1 MGAALRL
8 LAVDLG
14 ASGGRAILGTFD
26 GEKLVLQPLHK
37 FANGPQ
43 RVRGHMYW
51 DILRLWAEIKV
62 SLQKAARAGI
72 ELDALGIDT
81 WGVDYGLLDK
91 NGQLLSNP
99 YHYRDK
105 RTDDVMPKVWEQV
118 TREEIYRLTGIQF
131 MQFNTLFQLYAD
143 LQYRPW
149 TLEQAETLLF
159 IPDLLNYFLTGQN
172 ANEKTIA
179 STSQVLNATSGTW
192 ARDLL
197 QRLGINDTILQDIA
211 EPGQALGTVLPEVAE
226 ECGLKRDLMVMV
238 VGSHD
243 TASAVAATPLE
254 AGKTA
259 AFLSSG
265 TWSLLGMEIADP
277 IITPDSLAANFTNEA
292 GVQDTIRFLKNISGL
307 WLLQECR
314 RIWQLEGQD
323 LSYDEIATQA
333 KQARSFLFRVDP
345 DDPRFLGPTNMVE
358 EIEAFCRETGQPIP
372 TGPGEMARGIYE
384 SLAFSYRENLAV
396 LERLTGQS
404 IDTINMVGGGIQA
417 ELLCQITA
425 DITGRRVVTGPVEAT
440 AMGNMLVQLIGLGEL
455 DNLEQG
461 RELIRRSVSIRE
473 YLPAAK
479 QLDS

>member
-1 MGAALRL
+1 
-8 LAVDLG
+8 
-14 ASGGRAILGTFD
+14 
-26 GEKLVLQPLHK
+26 
-37 FANGPQ
+37 
-43 RVRGHMYW
+43 
-51 DILRLWAEIKV
+51 
-62 SLQKAARAGI
+62 
-72 ELDALGIDT
+72 
-81 WGVDYGLLDK
+81 
-91 NGQLLSNP
+91 
-99 YHYRDK
+99 
-105 RTDDVMPKVWEQV
+105 
-118 TREEIYRLTGIQF
+118 

-179 STSQVLNATSGTW
+179 STSQVLNAASGTW

-197 QRLGINDTILQDIA
+197 QRLGINDTILQDIV

-307 WLLQECR
+307 WLL
-314 RIWQLEGQD
+314 
-323 LSYDEIATQA
+323 
-333 KQARSFLFRVDP
+333 
-345 DDPRFLGPTNMVE
+345 
-358 EIEAFCRETGQPIP
+358 
-372 TGPGEMARGIYE
+372 PGM
-384 SLAFSYRENLAV
+384 SPNLAA
-396 LERLTGQS
+396 
-404 IDTINMVGGGIQA
+404 GGS
-417 ELLCQITA
+417 
-425 DITGRRVVTGPVEAT
+425 GPI
-440 AMGNMLVQLIGLGEL
+440 L
-455 DNLEQG
+455 
-461 RELIRRSVSIRE
+461 
-473 YLPAAK
+473 
-479 QLDS
+479 